1 VPEKPP
7 SQIQN
12 DADRVEKHFYK
23 VEKGFSPQT
32 QPGPRR
38 EVPTTGHRKKKAPSP
53 SPIRQR
59 DKKTKTSRCP
69 AASDTTGKN
78 TLKRL
83 KDKKN
88 KNVKRG

>member
-1 VPEKPP
+1 MK
-7 SQIQN
+7 IKRKKGTG
-12 DADRVEKHFYK
+12 AKHLKHFYK

-38 EVPTTGHRKKKAPSP
+38 KISTTEHRKKKAPSP

-69 AASDTTGKN
+69 ATSDTAGKN

-83 KDKKN
+83 KDKKTAEM
-88 KNVKRG
+88 

>member
-1 VPEKPP
+1 LERKKET
-7 SQIQN
+7 IAKHLN
-12 DADRVEKHFYK
+12 HFYK

-38 EVPTTGHRKKKAPSP
+38 EISTTGHRKKKAPSP

-69 AASDTTGKN
+69 AASDTAGKN
-78 TLKRL
+78 TLKRP
-83 KDKKN
+83 KD
-88 KNVKRG
+88 